1 MAKHKDPRPTHHK
14 IAAQL
19 RAEILSGRRKRGSQ
33 LPITSELITQFGVA
47 NQTVQRALNLLK
59 EEGLLIG
66 RSGRGVFVRDES
78 LQMFDSVQTMYPG
91 EAFGWIE
98 QAAQKSKRGS
108 YKILDV
114 AEVEPPAPVREAL
127 GLEPG
132 ETAAMRYRLGLL
144 DDEPSEIVRSYY
156 PMDLTRGSG
165 AALLERKR
173 IKGGTPKLL
182 ADMGYPPREMVDAPT
197 SRPPTEDEFV
207 VLELPAEVPL
217 LCVFRVVYSDNRKPI
232 EVTDMVKASHVS
244 GLLYRVQL

>member
-19 RAEILSGRRKRGSQ
+19 RAEILSGRRKLGSQ

-47 NQTVQRALNLLK
+47 NQTIQRALTLLK

-66 RSGRGVFVRDES
+66 RSGRGVFVRDEP

-91 EAFGWIE
+91 EQFGWIE
-98 QAAQKSKRGS
+98 QAARKSKRGS

-127 GLEPG
+127 GLHPG

-156 PMDLTRGSG
+156 PMDLARGT
-165 AALLERKR
+165 ALLERKR

-182 ADMGYPPREMVDAPT
+182 ADMGYEPREMVDNPT
-197 SRPPTEDEFV
+197 ARPATEEEFTL
-207 VLELPAEVPL
+207 LELPAEVPL
-217 LCVFRVVYSDNRKPI
+217 LCVFRVVYSDDQKPI